1 MYVVNVILLMERVH
15 KLGIGV
21 FKFGIYCLF
30 VKSTVFFIVRDLH
43 VEW

>member
-15 KLGIGV
+15 KLGTGF
-21 FKFGIYCLF
+21 FKFGIHCLF